1 MSERAISVT
10 KGNPSQEEAAAIAAA
25 IDLYA
30 AELSSAADQSATEG
44 RANNWQQAA
53 LREAVEARRV
63 VANVWG
69 SAPVGPS

>member
-1 MSERAISVT
+1 MSKRSISVT

-30 AELSSAADQSATEG
+30 AELSSVATRSSAEG
-44 RANNWQQAA
+44 GASNWQKAA